1 MNYKWKLKERVSG
14 DIITQLLANRG
25 IGEREKQAFLN
36 PDWDRDTNDPFLFTN
51 MQSAVDKVF
60 IALENKQKIVIHGDY
75 DADGVSGS
83 SLLYITI
90 LELADKI
97 GTPVNL
103 DVYLPDREKD
113 GYGVALHTVGRMI
126 KEGVNL
132 IITVDCGIANADVF
146 EVAQQAGVD
155 VIICDH
161 HQMAPE
167 IPKHAIIIHPLVA
180 GEVYPNKNL
189 CGTGVAFKLAS
200 ALIIEARKRNLDF
213 PIGHEKWLT
222 DFVAIATVTDVMP
235 LLGENRALEK
245 FGLQALNKTRRLGLQ
260 KIIEMSG
267 TELGSIDTQTIGYR
281 IGPRINAAGRIG
293 SARSAFNALVAK
305 TEQEAEEHA
314 NTLEMLNRKRQEIT
328 ELSYNEAK
336 RLVTARKDAHVHVV
350 WNETWAPGIVGLI
363 AGKIVTEFGVPA
375 FALTRVDDKY
385 VGSGRSIN
393 GLHLV
398 EAMRSCG
405 DIFIKAGGHPEAC
418 GLTISGEDNIR
429 LFRERI
435 NIYAKDFFADTNVD
449 LSIDIDAEL
458 PFEEITFDAY
468 YQIRQFEPFGK
479 GNPEPVFSASGTI
492 LKADAVGKTG
502 THLKI
507 TLMNHNGV
515 NQLIGF
521 GFGELA
527 GQLTVGTKIDVAY
540 ELSVN
545 EWNGNI
551 SLQGRIIDIIIK
563 NS

>member
-1 MNYKWKLKERVSG
+1 
-14 DIITQLLANRG
+14 
-25 IGEREKQAFLN
+25 
-36 PDWDRDTNDPFLFTN
+36 
-51 MQSAVDKVF
+51 
-60 IALENKQKIVIHGDY
+60 
-75 DADGVSGS
+75 
-83 SLLYITI
+83 
-90 LELADKI
+90 
-97 GTPVNL
+97 
-103 DVYLPDREKD
+103 
-113 GYGVALHTVGRMI
+113 
-126 KEGVNL
+126 
-132 IITVDCGIANADVF
+132 
-146 EVAQQAGVD
+146 
-155 VIICDH
+155 
-161 HQMAPE
+161 
-167 IPKHAIIIHPLVA
+167 
-180 GEVYPNKNL
+180 
-189 CGTGVAFKLAS
+189 
-200 ALIIEARKRNLDF
+200 
-213 PIGHEKWLT
+213 
-222 DFVAIATVTDVMP
+222 
-235 LLGENRALEK
+235 
-245 FGLQALNKTRRLGLQ
+245 
-260 KIIEMSG
+260 MSG